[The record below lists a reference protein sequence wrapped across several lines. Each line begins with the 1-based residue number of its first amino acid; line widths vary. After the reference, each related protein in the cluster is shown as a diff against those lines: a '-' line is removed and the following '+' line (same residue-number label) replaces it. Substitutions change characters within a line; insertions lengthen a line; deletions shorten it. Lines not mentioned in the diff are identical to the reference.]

1 MSQHYFFCGIG
12 GSGMLPLAMIIKG
25 QGHEVSGSDRSYDQ
39 GLSVDKFHWIN
50 EQGIKL
56 FPQDGLGLIAGMILV
71 VSTAIEASI
80 PDVKRAQDLGL
91 KIIKRADLL
100 SSLFNAAET
109 RIGVAGTSGKS
120 TTTGMVSYAL
130 SRLDKNPT
138 MMNGA
143 VVKDF
148 VSDKNPYAT
157 FLNGDANLFISEIDE
172 SDGSIALYNPSI
184 AVINNI
190 ALDHKPLDE
199 LIPLFVNYAA
209 KAEQIILPYNAPYID
224 EVKVEISADKVISFG
239 FDARADIFATDLRH
253 YDKTLSA
260 LIHHKDQK
268 ETLSLNVIG
277 EHNMMNALAALSVL
291 RALGFSLAESCKA
304 LSNFSGIKRRM
315 EFVGQSTQNIT
326 VIDDFAHN
334 PDKITASLKT
344 LKHHQGRLI
353 ILFQMHGFGPLRLM
367 RQDLLEVF
375 TAHLNEQDH
384 LYMPEVLYLGG
395 TVDRSYTTSD
405 FITELKTKHKNAYW
419 FETRDDVIKTIISEA
434 KPHDRIIIM
443 GARDDTLS
451 DVAKF
456 ILSSL

>member
-1 MSQHYFFCGIG
+1 
-12 GSGMLPLAMIIKG
+12 MLPLAMIIKG
-25 QGHEVSGSDRSYDQ
+25 QGHDVSGSDRSHDQ
-39 GLSVDKFHWIN
+39 GLNGNKFHWIN
-50 EQGIKL
+50 KQGIKL
-56 FPQDGLGLIAGMILV
+56 FPQDGSGLTMGMILV

-100 SSLFNAAET
+100 SSLFNAAEM
-109 RIGVAGTSGKS
+109 RIGIAGTSGKS

-148 VSDKNPYAT
+148 VIDQNPYAT
-157 FLNGDANLFISEIDE
+157 FLNGDSNLFISEIDE

-190 ALDHKPLDE
+190 ALDHKPLNE

-209 KAEQIILPYNAPYID
+209 KAEQVVLPYNAPYID
-224 EVKVEISADKVISFG
+224 EVKAEISANKVIWFG
-239 FDARADIFATDLRH
+239 FDARADFFATDLRH

-277 EHNMMNALAALSVL
+277 EHNMMNALATLSVL
-291 RALGFSLAESCKA
+291 HALGFSLAKSCKA

-315 EFVGQSTQNIT
+315 EIVGRSAQNIT

-367 RQDLLEVF
+367 REELARVFGHYLSPDDL
-375 TAHLNEQDH
+375 

-395 TVDRSYTTSD
+395 TVDRSYTAKD
-405 FITELKTKHKNAYW
+405 FIDELKHTHTLSYW
-419 FETRDDVIKTIISEA
+419 FETRDDAVEDILRQA

-451 DVAKF
+451 DVTKF